1 MWDVKQNCYSYKKQL
16 SDGKKVDFGRQKSEL
31 SAILEQD
38 EENGILT
45 QYMVLGHLASQT
57 ELSHHNMDSKKV
69 ARTAKKSRGRQKSR
83 ADGKKVGPQM
93 LASQTNCHT
102 NIWTA
107 KKLHGQQKSCADG
120 KKCCAD
126 GKKVG
131 PNAGG
136 DLKCWQVKQI
146 VTPIYGQKKSCT
158 DSKKV
163 VRTAKKVAR
172 TAKKL
177 RGRQKSGTKRWRGP
191 QMLASQTESSHQ
203 YTDSK
208 KVARTA
214 KKLRGQQ
221 KKLCGRQKSCA
232 YGRQKSWTKRWRG
245 PQMLAS
251 QTELSHQY
259 TDSKKVA
266 RTAKK
271 LRGRQKS

>member
-1 MWDVKQNCYSYKKQL
+1 M
-16 SDGKKVDFGRQKSEL
+16 DFGRQKSEL

-83 ADGKKVGPQM
+83 A
-93 LASQTNCHT
+93 A
-102 NIWTA
+102 
-107 KKLHGQQKSCADG
+107 
-120 KKCCAD
+120 

-163 VRTAKKVAR
+163 ARTAKKVAR

-191 QMLASQTESSHQ
+191 QMLASQKESSHQ

-208 KVARTA
+208 KVVRTA

-271 LRGRQKS
+271 LRGRQKSWTKRWRGPQMFPDL